1 MLNHMIQNRDTQKQ
15 RRLLRLELICLWEGR
30 LNNAR
35 LRELLDVSQV
45 RASELIREFRDEHSL
60 WTRWDSKT
68 RSFHT
73 TTEAYISAGNTD
85 NVAKNAE
92 SLSLYLA
99 LVGLPYTAL
108 ATHGGHSERGTCA
121 AFPDLSAPKPR
132 IFAALSE
139 AVRTRKSVEITYRSM
154 REPIPH
160 SRIISPHNL
169 VRAGRRWHARAFC
182 SKNNDFRD
190 YALGRIVD
198 VSLLGRPAEKLE
210 IDDKAW
216 MTGVPVKL
224 IAHPGLS
231 PEQESLIRFEYFNNT
246 ASRVETCRGSLVN
259 YFIQD
264 IRAAIDVKTQRPPE
278 YQIAVANAQEVM
290 PWLFPI

>member
-1 MLNHMIQNRDTQKQ
+1 MVNCMIQNRDAQKQ

-35 LRELLDVSQV
+35 LRDLLDVSQV

-68 RSFHT
+68 RSFHA
-73 TTEAYISAGNTD
+73 TTEAYISAGNAD
-85 NVAKNAE
+85 NAAKNAE

-108 ATHGGHSERGTCA
+108 ASHGVHSEQVACA

-139 AVRTRKSVEITYRSM
+139 AIRTRKTVEITYRSM
-154 REPIPH
+154 REPKPH
-160 SRIISPHNL
+160 TRIIAPHNL
-169 VRAGRRWHARAFC
+169 IRAGRRWHARAFC
-182 SKNNDFRD
+182 SKNKDFRD
-190 YALGRIVD
+190 YALGRIVE
-198 VSLLGRPAEKLE
+198 VSLLGQAAEKLE
-210 IDDKAW
+210 TEDKAW
-216 MTGVPVKL
+216 MTRVPVRL
-224 IAHPGLS
+224 IAHPDLS
-231 PEQESLIRFEYFNNT
+231 REQESLIRFEYFNNT

-264 IRAAIDVKTQRPPE
+264 IRAAIDVKTQRPPD
-278 YQIAVANAQEVM
+278 YQLAVANAQEVT
-290 PWLFPI
+290 PWLFPS

>member
-1 MLNHMIQNRDTQKQ
+1 MLFHMIQNRDAQKQ

-45 RASELIREFRDEHSL
+45 RASELIREFRDKHSL

-73 TTEAYISAGNTD
+73 TTEAYISAGNAD
-85 NVAKNAE
+85 NAAKNAE

-108 ATHGGHSERGTCA
+108 VTHGVNSEQVACA

-132 IFAALSE
+132 IFAALNE
-139 AVRTRKSVEITYRSM
+139 AIRTCKAVEITYRSM
-154 REPIPH
+154 REPKPH
-160 SRIISPHNL
+160 TRIISPHNL

-198 VSLLGRPAEKLE
+198 VSLLGQAAEKLE

-216 MTGVPVKL
+216 MTRVPVKL
-224 IAHPGLS
+224 IAHPDLS
-231 PEQESLIRFEYFNNT
+231 GEQESLIRFEYFNNT

-290 PWLFPI
+290 PWLFPV